1 MAETDSLEIKIKAEA
16 EKAEEALDRLAQK
29 LEIIVSKL
37 GSTERKTKDIGGVKQ
52 ASKESKSALDDLSDN
67 AKKAMKNVENAT
79 KKAEESLQKTLEK
92 MRKDAESV
100 EVVVDFSRPE
110 AETKKWK
117 SSLIRAKNELSAIV
131 ASGDA
136 LSQAKELK
144 RWTVQIAQAEKA
156 LGLLNEAEEK
166 RKGSNSKKEENVS
179 PEEIK
184 NRTLENLKK
193 ETKIKSEMQKLKSI
207 VGSYQ
212 KEMETA
218 MESGITDTGKYVDK
232 IKEAENEISILR
244 KEMEQVREEG
254 KAINALSE
262 KYSNQSDNGLTPISY
277 YYDQLKEYKN
287 LFKDFSTWNSSRS
300 DIQKTMEDLGEEYGN
315 KDYGVELLKEFEKLN
330 SDTYKKFEKEYY
342 DWAKKQYEINNNA
355 KIKIAKLMAKK
366 GVREPGYEKVQADY
380 LSDKVIGVKTYEEYR
395 DRIESI
401 LNDIRENSKGV
412 SKDVIDA
419 FEKMAS
425 IANGGIYDTSK
436 LSLDNLKPNESYTEE
451 YKRIVQEM
459 NALDLTIEKLREK
472 RDIFDEAGVSKET
485 EKYKVLTAQIGK
497 ATEKWDELSNKVHEI
512 KENGDAIEQAEK
524 PVSGF
529 AESLFNASKVAK
541 TLASVLRGLG
551 FGQFA
556 ARVQSAGQNL
566 ANVANKMTE
575 VAATSEAAG
584 SAMTGLQTAIPVIGL
599 VLSGITMLIN
609 GLRKVGNMISTMVRN
624 VVNFFKKI
632 ADSLTSLVK
641 KFFNFEKSGTK
652 TSNKLIRGIQ
662 RIFMALASRL
672 RSMAVTAVTDSMGDS
687 FENLQKHSSRLDAQM
702 TKLKVTLQLIGGQF
716 VAAFEPVLNYVLP
729 AVNALANGI
738 LSAVNALSQLIAAL
752 SGQSTYIKA
761 TANMDAFKDSASGAS
776 KAQKDLNKQLQSFD
790 ELNNITTN
798 DGSKGGSGSGNND
811 NKGTNYED
819 ADIPENIKNLSEKIK
834 KAWESADFTGI
845 GRTIGEN
852 LASALDSID
861 WSGIQE
867 KSKKIG
873 KSLGTLI
880 TGFVETPDLA
890 NKIGNTIAQAVNTV
904 SYGIGEFLKNT
915 NFESVGKF
923 VGESVKAALD
933 GIDWSEVISNGNLLG
948 KSLADFLNGLFDSN
962 TFSSVTKTVANL
974 LNTAFAFING
984 FGDTFDFE
992 GFADS
997 IIRGINNGLNTLD
1010 VDSFKDG
1017 AEKVAKGFG
1026 KAINKLF
1033 SDKETWTR
1041 VIGKGS
1047 ELINGLVSAVNDF
1060 VSEIDW
1066 SSVSETLFNSITM
1079 LVAAIDWKSI
1089 GKTFADLL
1097 WGAISTFK
1105 STVENPL
1112 VWGEL
1117 AYALKTAIVGMLNGL
1132 GEDIK
1137 KAWSDFWNNIFG
1149 KDNKDDKQ
1157 AKGKFQLDVDK
1168 PDIKSKIID
1177 AWGEA
1182 SSWIKSNVK
1191 ILPTVNVPDIKSRIV
1206 TAWGKAK
1213 EYIQKTIKFTPV
1225 VNIPDIANRLWHGWK
1240 TAKEWWKENV
1250 NFTPK
1255 ISLERGDDTIANK
1268 LWSAWEAAKSWW
1280 RRNVSALTPN
1290 IGVPDIL
1297 GRIRQAWNN
1306 AMGWIQQNLILRFH
1320 VEFSTPTNVIQRAVV
1335 KAFGLSG
1342 WPTLRFYKNGGFP
1355 GMGDLFVANE
1365 AGPELVGTVNGKSA
1379 VASNNEITGI
1389 RDAIYDSSRQE
1400 LAMLRRQNDL
1410 LMQIVQKEFGITDSD
1425 IFDSVRRSNR
1435 QYYNRTGNN
1444 ALLI

>member
-52 ASKESKSALDDLSDN
+52 ASKESKSALDDLSNN

-79 KKAEESLQKTLEK
+79 KKAEESLQEMQDRIMKSARET
-92 MRKDAESV
+92 V
-100 EVVVDFSRPE
+100 QVNVDLKRPE
-110 AETKKWK
+110 LETKKWTER
-117 SSLIRAKNELSAIV
+117 LITAQNELNAIL
-131 ASGDA
+131 ASSNA
-136 LSQAKELK
+136 LSQSRGIE
-144 RWTVQIAQAEKA
+144 RYSIRIAQAEKA
-156 LGLLNEAEEK
+156 LRLLSDAENKRNKNRKNDFAKQWEEIQANHKKNEIKEPTKDLQYYKEQLDWYDENIQNGETKTIYKLGLLQAFEELKEKFPEAKDTINNYEQLIAEIENK
-166 RKGSNSKKEENVS
+166 IPDIPYEDKSKKLSEYMEEYANSLKKKKEIVKKRVYVS
-179 PEEIK
+179 PE
-184 NRTLENLKK
+184 L
-193 ETKIKSEMQKLKSI
+193 
-207 VGSYQ
+207 
-212 KEMETA
+212 
-218 MESGITDTGKYVDK
+218 
-232 IKEAENEISILR
+232 
-244 KEMEQVREEG
+244 EEG
-254 KAINALSE
+254 QKFTE
-262 KYSNQSDNGLTPISY
+262 D
-277 YYDQLKEYKN
+277 YKN
-287 LFKDFSTWNSSRS
+287 LQLQIEKTANSLDKLLLKKQMFDDTGVDKESQKYKDLVWNINHVTEGYNKLVDSAINMEESGS
-300 DIQKTMEDLGEEYGN
+300 AIEDMGQKTSSFSDS
-315 KDYGVELLKEFEKLN
+315 LLKA
-330 SDTYKKFEKEYY
+330 S
-342 DWAKKQYEINNNA
+342 EI
-355 KIKIAKLMAKK
+355 
-366 GVREPGYEKVQADY
+366 G
-380 LSDKVIGVKTYEEYR
+380 
-395 DRIESI
+395 
-401 LNDIRENSKGV
+401 
-412 SKDVIDA
+412 
-419 FEKMAS
+419 
-425 IANGGIYDTSK
+425 
-436 LSLDNLKPNESYTEE
+436 
-451 YKRIVQEM
+451 
-459 NALDLTIEKLREK
+459 
-472 RDIFDEAGVSKET
+472 
-485 EKYKVLTAQIGK
+485 
-497 ATEKWDELSNKVHEI
+497 
-512 KENGDAIEQAEK
+512 
-524 PVSGF
+524 
-529 AESLFNASKVAK
+529 K
-541 TLASVLRGLG
+541 TLANVLRGMG
-551 FGQFA
+551 FSQIA
-556 ARVQSAGQNL
+556 SRVQSASQNL
-566 ANVANKMTE
+566 TNMASGMTE
-575 VAATSEAAG
+575 VATTSESAG
-584 SAMTGLQTAIPVIGL
+584 TAMAGLQTAIPVIGL

-798 DGSKGGSGSGNND
+798 DGSKGGSGSGNKD

-819 ADIPENIKNLSEKIK
+819 ADIPENIKKLSEKIK
-834 KAWESADFTGI
+834 EAWESADFTGI

-861 WSGIQE
+861 WSEIQE
-867 KSKKIG
+867 KARKIG

-923 VGESVKAALD
+923 VGESIKSALD
-933 GIDWSEVISNGNLLG
+933 GINWSVVISNGKSLG
-948 KSLADFLNGLFDSN
+948 ESLADFLNGLFDTN
-962 TFSSVTKTVANL
+962 TFSSVTKTVSKL
-974 LNTAFAFING
+974 LNTAFAFLNG

-992 GFADS
+992 GFANS
-997 IIRGINNGLNTLD
+997 IVIGIHNGLNTLD

-1033 SDKETWTR
+1033 SDKATWAR
-1041 VIGKGS
+1041 VIGTGAD
-1047 ELINGLVSAVNDF
+1047 LINGLVGAINDF
-1060 VSEIDW
+1060 LSEIDW
-1066 SSVSETLFNSITM
+1066 SSVSATLFNSITTFIAE
-1079 LVAAIDWKSI
+1079 VDWKSI

-1097 WGAISTFK
+1097 WGAIVTFK

-1112 VWGEL
+1112 TWSEL
-1117 AYALKTAIVGMLNGL
+1117 SYALANAIIGMINGL

-1137 KAWSDFWNNIFG
+1137 KVWTDFWNNLFG
-1149 KDNKDDKQ
+1149 EDGDIKDSKNKIKI
-1157 AKGKFQLDVDK
+1157 DVDK
-1168 PDIKSKIID
+1168 PDIKSKIIG

-1182 SSWIKSNVK
+1182 SSWIKTNVK
-1191 ILPTVNVPDIKSRIV
+1191 VNPNVNVPDIKSRIV
-1206 TAWGKAK
+1206 TAWGKAR
-1213 EYIQKTIKFTPV
+1213 EYIKKTIKFTPV

-1240 TAKEWWKENV
+1240 TAKEWWAKNV

-1268 LWSAWEAAKSWW
+1268 LWLAWEAAKSWW

-1306 AMGWIQQNLILRFH
+1306 AMGWIQQNLMLRFH
-1320 VEFSTPTNVIQRAVV
+1320 VEFSAPANIIQRAVV

-1355 GMGDLFVANE
+1355 DMGDLFVANE
-1365 AGPELVGTVNGKSA
+1365 AGPELVGTVNGKNA

>member
-52 ASKESKSALDDLSDN
+52 ASKESKSALDDLSNN

-100 EVVVDFSRPE
+100 EVAVDFSRPE
-110 AETKKWK
+110 VETKKWK

-136 LSQAKELK
+136 LSQAKGLK

-156 LGLLNEAEEK
+156 LRLLNEAEEK
-166 RKGSNSKKEENVS
+166 RKESNSKKEENVS

-184 NRTLENLKK
+184 SRTLENLKK

-207 VGSYQ
+207 VDSYQ

-218 MESGITDTGKYVDK
+218 MESGITDTGKYADK

-244 KEMEQVREEG
+244 KEMEQVREEE

-277 YYDQLKEYKN
+277 YYDRLKEYKN
-287 LFKDFSTWNSSRS
+287 LFKKFSSWNSSKS
-300 DIQKTMEDLGEEYGN
+300 DFQKTMEDLGKEYGN
-315 KDYGVELLKEFEKLN
+315 TDYGVELLKEFEKLN
-330 SDTYKKFEKEYY
+330 SDTYKKFEKEYH
-342 DWAKKQYEINNNA
+342 DWAEKQYEIIKNS
-355 KIKIAKLMAKK
+355 KIESAKLMAEK
-366 GVREPGYEKVQADY
+366 GLREPGYEKVQADY
-380 LSDKVIGVKTYEEYR
+380 LSDKVTGVKKYEEYR
-395 DRIESI
+395 ERIESI

-419 FEKMAS
+419 FEKMSS
-425 IANGGIYDTSK
+425 IASGGIYDLPK
-436 LSLDNLKPNESYTEE
+436 LSLDNLKPGESYTEE

-485 EKYKVLTAQIGK
+485 EKYKILTVQIGK
-497 ATEKWDELSNKVHEI
+497 ATEKWDELSNKAHEMR
-512 KENGDAIEQAEK
+512 ENGDAIEQAEK

-529 AESLFNASKVAK
+529 SEKLLNASNVAK
-541 TLASVLRGLG
+541 TLAGVLRGLG

-566 ANVANKMTE
+566 ANVANGMTE
-575 VAATSEAAG
+575 VATTSESAG
-584 SAMTGLQTAIPVIGL
+584 TAMAGLQTAIPVIGL

-632 ADSLTSLVK
+632 ADSLTGLIK
-641 KFFNFEKSGTK
+641 KFLNFEKSGTQ

-798 DGSKGGSGSGNND
+798 DGSKGGSGSGNKD

-819 ADIPENIKNLSEKIK
+819 ADIPENIKKLSEKIK
-834 KAWESADFTGI
+834 EAWESADFTGI

-861 WSGIQE
+861 WSEIQE
-867 KSKKIG
+867 KARKIG

-904 SYGIGEFLKNT
+904 SYGIGEFLENT

-923 VGESVKAALD
+923 VGESIKSALD
-933 GIDWSEVISNGNLLG
+933 GINWSVVISNGKSLG
-948 KSLADFLNGLFDSN
+948 KSLADFLNGLFDAN
-962 TFSSVTKTVANL
+962 TFASVTKTVANL
-974 LNTAFAFING
+974 LNTAFAFLNG

-992 GFADS
+992 GFANS
-997 IIRGINNGLNTLD
+997 IVIGIHNGLNTLD

-1033 SDKETWTR
+1033 SDKATWAR
-1041 VIGKGS
+1041 VIGTGAD
-1047 ELINGLVSAVNDF
+1047 LINGLVGAINDF
-1060 VSEIDW
+1060 LSEIDW
-1066 SSVSETLFNSITM
+1066 SSVSATIFNSITTFIAE
-1079 LVAAIDWKSI
+1079 VDWKSI

-1097 WGAISTFK
+1097 WGAIVTFK

-1112 VWGEL
+1112 TWSEL
-1117 AYALKTAIVGMLNGL
+1117 SYALANAIIGMINGL

-1137 KAWSDFWNNIFG
+1137 KVWTDFWNNLFG
-1149 KDNKDDKQ
+1149 EDNDIKDNKNKI
-1157 AKGKFQLDVDK
+1157 KIDVDK
-1168 PDIKSKIID
+1168 PDIKSKIIG

-1182 SSWIKSNVK
+1182 SSWIKTNVK
-1191 ILPTVNVPDIKSRIV
+1191 VNPNVNVPDIKSRIV

-1240 TAKEWWKENV
+1240 TAKEWWAKNV

-1268 LWSAWEAAKSWW
+1268 LWLAWEAAKSWW
-1280 RRNVSALTPN
+1280 RRNVSVLTPN

-1320 VEFSTPTNVIQRAVV
+1320 VEFSTPANIIQRAVV
-1335 KAFGLSG
+1335 RAFGLSG

-1355 GMGDLFVANE
+1355 DMGDLFVANE

>member
-52 ASKESKSALDDLSDN
+52 ASKESKSALDDLSNN
-67 AKKAMKNVENAT
+67 AKKAMKNVENST
-79 KKAEESLQKTLEK
+79 KKAEESLQEMQDRIMKSARDSVK
-92 MRKDAESV
+92 V
-100 EVVVDFSRPE
+100 EVDLTRPE
-110 AETKKWK
+110 AETKKWTGA
-117 SSLIRAKNELSAIV
+117 LITAKNELSAIL
-131 ASGDA
+131 ASSRA
-136 LSQAKELK
+136 LSQSGGIEKYSI
-144 RWTVQIAQAEKA
+144 RIAQAEKA
-156 LGLLNEAEEK
+156 LRLLSDAENKRNENRKNDFTKQWEEIQENHNKSELKESGKDLQYYKDQLDWYDANITDSETKGYYNFGLLQAFEQLKENFPEAKDTIKSYEQLIKELQDTIADTQYDDPSERLRKYMEEFDDFQK
-166 RKGSNSKKEENVS
+166 PKESVKQRVYVS
-179 PEEIK
+179 PELQEG
-184 NRTLENLKK
+184 
-193 ETKIKSEMQKLKSI
+193 QKF
-207 VGSYQ
+207 
-212 KEMETA
+212 
-218 MESGITDTGKYVDK
+218 TDD
-232 IKEAENEISILR
+232 
-244 KEMEQVREEG
+244 
-254 KAINALSE
+254 
-262 KYSNQSDNGLTPISY
+262 
-277 YYDQLKEYKN
+277 YKN
-287 LFKDFSTWNSSRS
+287 LQLQIEKTSASLDKLFLKKQRFEDTGVDKESQKYKDLEWNINHVTEGYNKLVDSAIDMEESGTAIE
-300 DIQKTMEDLGEEYGN
+300 DMGQKTSGFSDS
-315 KDYGVELLKEFEKLN
+315 LLKA
-330 SDTYKKFEKEYY
+330 S
-342 DWAKKQYEINNNA
+342 EI
-355 KIKIAKLMAKK
+355 
-366 GVREPGYEKVQADY
+366 G
-380 LSDKVIGVKTYEEYR
+380 
-395 DRIESI
+395 
-401 LNDIRENSKGV
+401 
-412 SKDVIDA
+412 
-419 FEKMAS
+419 
-425 IANGGIYDTSK
+425 
-436 LSLDNLKPNESYTEE
+436 
-451 YKRIVQEM
+451 
-459 NALDLTIEKLREK
+459 
-472 RDIFDEAGVSKET
+472 
-485 EKYKVLTAQIGK
+485 
-497 ATEKWDELSNKVHEI
+497 
-512 KENGDAIEQAEK
+512 
-524 PVSGF
+524 
-529 AESLFNASKVAK
+529 K
-541 TLASVLRGLG
+541 TLANVLRGME
-551 FGQFA
+551 FSQIA
-556 ARVQSAGQNL
+556 SRVQSASQNL
-566 ANVANKMTE
+566 TNMASGMTE
-575 VAATSEAAG
+575 VAATSETAG
-584 SAMTGLQTAIPVIGL
+584 TAMAGLQTAIPVIGF

-632 ADSLTSLVK
+632 ADSLTGLIK
-641 KFFNFEKSGTK
+641 KFLNFEKSGTK

-798 DGSKGGSGSGNND
+798 DGSKGGSGSGNKD

-819 ADIPENIKNLSEKIK
+819 ADIPENIKKLSEKIK
-834 KAWESADFTGI
+834 EAWESADFTGI

-861 WSGIQE
+861 WSEIQE
-867 KSKKIG
+867 KARKIG

-904 SYGIGEFLKNT
+904 SYGIGEFLENT

-923 VGESVKAALD
+923 VGESIKSALD
-933 GIDWSEVISNGNLLG
+933 GINWSVVISNGKSLG
-948 KSLADFLNGLFDSN
+948 KSLADFLNGLFDAN
-962 TFSSVTKTVANL
+962 TFASVTKTVANL
-974 LNTAFAFING
+974 LNTAFAFLNG

-992 GFADS
+992 GFANS
-997 IIRGINNGLNTLD
+997 IVIGIHNGLNTLD

-1033 SDKETWTR
+1033 SDKATWAR
-1041 VIGKGS
+1041 VIGTGAD
-1047 ELINGLVSAVNDF
+1047 LINGLVGAINDF
-1060 VSEIDW
+1060 LSEIDW
-1066 SSVSETLFNSITM
+1066 SSVSATIFNSITTFIAE
-1079 LVAAIDWKSI
+1079 VDWKSI

-1097 WGAISTFK
+1097 WGAIVTFK

-1112 VWGEL
+1112 TWSEL
-1117 AYALKTAIVGMLNGL
+1117 SYALANAIIGMINGL

-1137 KAWSDFWNNIFG
+1137 KVWTDFWNNLFG
-1149 KDNKDDKQ
+1149 EDGDIKDNKNKI
-1157 AKGKFQLDVDK
+1157 KIDVDK
-1168 PDIKSKIID
+1168 PDIKSKIIG

-1182 SSWIKSNVK
+1182 SSWIKTNVK
-1191 ILPTVNVPDIKSRIV
+1191 VNPNVNVPDIKSRIV

-1240 TAKEWWKENV
+1240 TAKEWWAKNV

-1268 LWSAWEAAKSWW
+1268 LWLAWEAAKSWW

-1290 IGVPDIL
+1290 IGLPDIL

-1320 VEFSTPTNVIQRAVV
+1320 VEFSTPTNIIQRAVV

-1355 GMGDLFVANE
+1355 DMGDLFVANE
-1365 AGPELVGTVNGKSA
+1365 AGPELVGTVNGKNA

>member
-52 ASKESKSALDDLSDN
+52 ASKESKSALDDLSNN

-136 LSQAKELK
+136 LSQAKGLK

-166 RKGSNSKKEENVS
+166 RKESNSKKEENVS

-184 NRTLENLKK
+184 SRTLENLKK
-193 ETKIKSEMQKLKSI
+193 EAKIKAEMQKVKSI
-207 VGSYQ
+207 IGSYQ
-212 KEMETA
+212 SEMKSA
-218 MESGITDTGKYVDK
+218 MESGSEDTEKYSNK
-232 IKEAENEISILR
+232 IKEAQNELLFLK
-244 KEMEQVREEG
+244 KEMEQVREEE
-254 KAINALSE
+254 KSINALSE
-262 KYSNQSDNGLTPISY
+262 KYSSQSDNGLTPISY
-277 YYDQLKEYKN
+277 YYNRLKEYKN
-287 LFKDFSTWNSSRS
+287 LFKKFSTWNSSKS
-300 DIQKTMEDLGEEYGN
+300 DFQKTMEDLGEEHGN
-315 KDYGVELLKEFEKLN
+315 TNYGVELLKEFEKLN
-330 SDTYKKFEKEYY
+330 SDTYKKFEKEYH
-342 DWAKKQYEINNNA
+342 DWAEKQYEIIKNS
-355 KIKIAKLMAKK
+355 KIESAKLMAEK

-380 LSDKVIGVKTYEEYR
+380 LSDKVTGVKKYEEYR

-419 FEKMAS
+419 FEKMSS
-425 IANGGIYDTSK
+425 IASGGIYDLPK
-436 LSLDNLKPNESYTEE
+436 LSLDNLKPGESYTEE

-459 NALDLTIEKLREK
+459 NALELTIEKLREK

-485 EKYKVLTAQIGK
+485 EKYKILTVQIGK
-497 ATEKWDELSNKVHEI
+497 ATEKWDELSNKAYEI
-512 KENGDAIEQAEK
+512 RENGDAIEQTEK

-529 AESLFNASKVAK
+529 AESLFNASNVAK
-541 TLASVLRGLG
+541 TLASVLRGMG
-551 FGQFA
+551 FSQIA
-556 ARVQSAGQNL
+556 SRVQSASQNL
-566 ANVANKMTE
+566 TNMASGMTE
-575 VAATSEAAG
+575 VATTSETAG
-584 SAMTGLQTAIPVIGL
+584 TAMAGLQTAIPVIGL
-599 VLSGITMLIN
+599 VLAGVTMLIN
-609 GLRKVGNMISTMVRN
+609 GLRKVANVISTMVRN
-624 VVNFFKKI
+624 VVNFFKKM
-632 ADSLTSLVK
+632 ADGLTNLIK
-641 KFFNFEKSGTK
+641 KIFNFGKSGTK
-652 TSNKLIRGIQ
+652 SSNKLIRGIQ

-672 RSMAVTAVTDSMGDS
+672 RSMAVTAVTDSMSDS
-687 FENLQKHSSRLDAQM
+687 FENLQKHSKRLEEQM

-752 SGQSTYIKA
+752 SGQNTYIKA

-798 DGSKGGSGSGNND
+798 DGSKGGSGSGNKD

-819 ADIPENIKNLSEKIK
+819 ADIPENIKKLSEKIK
-834 KAWESADFTGI
+834 EAWENADFAGI
-845 GRTIGEN
+845 GRIIGDN
-852 LASALDSID
+852 LSSALNSID
-861 WSGIQE
+861 WSEIQE
-867 KSKKIG
+867 KAKKIG

-880 TGFVETPDLA
+880 TGFVETPDLS

-923 VGESVKAALD
+923 VGESIKSALD
-933 GIDWSEVISNGNLLG
+933 GINWSVVISNGKSLG
-948 KSLADFLNGLFDSN
+948 ESLADFLNGLFDTN
-962 TFSSVTKTVANL
+962 TFASVTKTVAKL
-974 LNTAFAFING
+974 LNTAFAFLNG

-1017 AEKVAKGFG
+1017 AEKVAKGLG

-1033 SDKETWTR
+1033 TDKETWART
-1041 VIGKGS
+1041 IGTGAD
-1047 ELINGLVSAVNDF
+1047 LVNGLVSAIDDF
-1060 VSEIDW
+1060 LSEIDW
-1066 SSVSETLFNSITM
+1066 ASVSATLFNSIT
-1079 LVAAIDWKSI
+1079 VFIKEVDWKSV

-1097 WGAISTFK
+1097 WGAIMTFK
-1105 STVENPL
+1105 TTIDNPL
-1112 VWGEL
+1112 VWAEL
-1117 AYALKTAIVGMLNGL
+1117 AYALKNAIIAMLNTL

-1137 KAWSDFWNNIFG
+1137 KVWTDFWNNLFG
-1149 KDNKDDKQ
+1149 EDVDIKENKNKI
-1157 AKGKFQLDVDK
+1157 KIDVDK
-1168 PDIKSKIID
+1168 PDIKSKLIE

-1182 SSWIKSNVK
+1182 SSWIKTNVK
-1191 ILPTVNVPDIKSRIV
+1191 VNPTVNVPDIKSRIV
-1206 TAWGKAK
+1206 TAWGKAR
-1213 EYIQKTIKFTPV
+1213 EYIKKAIKFTPV

-1240 TAKEWWKENV
+1240 TAKEWWAKNV

-1268 LWSAWEAAKSWW
+1268 LWLAWEAARSWW
-1280 RRNVSALTPN
+1280 RRNVYTLTPN

-1306 AMGWIQQNLILRFH
+1306 AIGWIQQNLILRFH
-1320 VEFSTPTNVIQRAVV
+1320 VEFSTPANIIQRAVV
-1335 KAFGLSG
+1335 RAFGLSG

-1355 GMGDLFVANE
+1355 DMGDLFVANE

-1400 LAMLRRQNDL
+1400 IAMLRRQNDL